1 MASSVARHHVQLVAD
16 TSKFE
21 KGIKSSTTTLAR
33 FEKAQKSAATGAK
46 GLGGSQATLAI
57 SKEMAA
63 ESARI
68 ATAQQR
74 IFDNLGLR
82 IPQAAKSA
90 QASMSAFNTEI
101 ARGGQ
106 IMKRSE
112 MATDGMGRSF
122 GKSTKGAGRFGM
134 MVQQGG
140 YQMQDFTVQVMGGQ
154 SALVA
159 FAQQGSQFAGIF
171 GPTGAMVG
179 AGLAIG
185 AVIAKMVMLK
195 DEVNKVTVEYKT
207 QKEAVDALL
216 VSKRELALTKVDIFG
231 TEVDEG
237 KLALS
242 YKQEDLDKAVKNF
255 AAAETELARSNA
267 RVKQLTEARDEV
279 LGNVS
284 AMSNSAMVRATQAS
298 YKLFLWQANKDVEAA
313 KLALTTAEK
322 NQDVAVNAVLRGKDT
337 VEQSEESAAAKTR
350 ELNLKKLSDT
360 INLMKA
366 KLKAGLV
373 ADKAEIASSI
383 EAHKIKLDQLEEEG
397 KAIDKIAEARK
408 RAAQDVFDRTRTP
421 LEAFKIE
428 VDKLNNQLLT
438 KDITGE
444 EFDRAIVLAAE
455 RAKSAIGDT
464 AEAKTPEQ
472 DKLDALAAK
481 MTEFEKISAQ
491 MWNNVADRASQS
503 FANMVLTG
511 ENAFDKLANIVA
523 QAMLEIVARMAIIN
537 PIINMMGAKA
547 LGGSLLP
554 AWFGAG
560 AAPSTAT
567 GGSIWRGETR
577 MVGEA
582 GPEMITAEK
591 GGRIIPST
599 SRESSGSAPTYN
611 LNYTFNGGVT
621 PEDLGRAIPHI
632 VKMTKS
638 AIADSSSRWQPI

>member
-1 MASSVARHHVQLVAD
+1 MATSVARHHVQLVAD

-33 FEKAQKSAATGAK
+33 FEKAQKSAATGVA
-46 GLGGSQATLAI
+46 GLGGSRASLAI

-63 ESARI
+63 ETNRV
-68 ATAQQR
+68 ATAQAR

-101 ARGGQ
+101 ERGSA

-112 MATDGMGRSF
+112 MATGGLGGAMG
-122 GKSTKGAGRFGM
+122 KATKGSGRFGM

-171 GPTGAMVG
+171 GATGAMVG

-185 AVIAKMVMLK
+185 AVVAKMAMLK
-195 DEVNKVTVEYKT
+195 LSTKKTKEETEKLAAAIEAATEAYRKLGLAKSRASGDTEGTAELGVKFATEDASKIQAEYDKAGAAVLKVITDIDKLKYDKSKATGSTISVLHRQIVKLEAKLIKVNEVWDALGTKLVDTNADLIDSETDLVTVKGDNSKKQQELWDEESKVAA
-207 QKEAVDALL
+207 KFGALEIRRL
-216 VSKRELALTKVDIFG
+216 IEIGNVSRN
-231 TEVDEG
+231 
-237 KLALS
+237 
-242 YKQEDLDKAVKNF
+242 NF
-255 AAAETELARSNA
+255 AARQGQRSKEREDRAKAAEEEAKELEN
-267 RVKQLTEARDEV
+267 
-279 LGNVS
+279 
-284 AMSNSAMVRATQAS
+284 
-298 YKLFLWQANKDVEAA
+298 KLAAQA
-313 KLALTTAEK
+313 KL
-322 NQDVAVNAVLRGKDT
+322 D
-337 VEQSEESAAAKTR
+337 
-350 ELNLKKLSDT
+350 
-360 INLMKA
+360 
-366 KLKAGLV
+366 
-373 ADKAEIASSI
+373 
-383 EAHKIKLDQLEEEG
+383 
-397 KAIDKIAEARK
+397 
-408 RAAQDVFDRTRTP
+408 
-421 LEAFKIE
+421 
-428 VDKLNNQLLT
+428 
-438 KDITGE
+438 
-444 EFDRAIVLAAE
+444 
-455 RAKSAIGDT
+455 
-464 AEAKTPEQ
+464 
-472 DKLDALAAK
+472 AK

-491 MWNNVADRASQS
+491 MWNNVAGRASKS
-503 FANMVLTG
+503 FADMVLTG

-554 AWFGAG
+554 AGFGAG

-599 SRESSGSAPTYN
+599 PRESSGSAPTYN